1 MSSEKLYYKKY
12 LKYKQKY
19 KILQTQ
25 IGGSPNIDLSDIDD
39 DNAYTQYHIDKLKEI
54 YKFLQKNEYIINK
67 FKVKNN
73 EDYNELNDFFR
84 EVTNYLMYIKNNIKN
99 NIKLNTKII
108 TMYKSL
114 LKLKSYIVAE
124 LIRVTDPNCYFP
136 NFDVKLNTIQ
146 QIINDFLQ
154 YKEEINSIDILNWL
168 QLYASIVKYNIFL
181 YTVSNSK
188 TIVDLI
194 TLDIIKKQD
203 IDDKKKNL
211 LRIDK
216 NLNSLISTYLKNNGL
231 ITPSVSREIYQHI

>member
-25 IGGSPNIDLSDIDD
+25 IGGSHNTDLSDIDD
-39 DNAYTQYHIDKLKEI
+39 DDAYTQYHIDKLKEI

-73 EDYNELNDFFR
+73 EDYIKLNDFFR
-84 EVTNYLMYIKNNIKN
+84 EVTNYLKYIKN

-124 LIRVTDPNCYFP
+124 LIRVSDPNCYFP
-136 NFDVKLNTIQ
+136 NFDEKLNMIKED
-146 QIINDFLQ
+146 INDFQ
-154 YKEEINSIDILNWL
+154 FKEEINGIDLLNYL
-168 QLYASIVKYNIFL
+168 RMYASTVKYNDFL
-181 YTVSNSK
+181 DTVTNSK
-188 TIVDLI
+188 TIDDLKN
-194 TLDIIKKQD
+194 LKIINKQD
-203 IDDKKKNL
+203 IDETKKHL
-211 LRIDK
+211 LIIQQ
-216 NLNSLISTYLKNNGL
+216 NLNSLILTYLKNNGL
-231 ITPSVSREIYQHI
+231 NIPIVSTFLLREIYQHI